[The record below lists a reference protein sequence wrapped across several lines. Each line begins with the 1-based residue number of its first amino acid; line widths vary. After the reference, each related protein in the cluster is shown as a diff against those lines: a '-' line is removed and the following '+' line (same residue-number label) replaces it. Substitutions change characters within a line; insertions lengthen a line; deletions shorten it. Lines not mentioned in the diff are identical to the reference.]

1 MNSEVLIPTN
11 ISDLTETLTKDA
23 KILYVYQCI
32 SQCDSYGVLQRN
44 DRLMGDREGIAE
56 EDVKS
61 ALNELEKMG
70 LIVFIANR
78 LLLVV
83 QDFVIWNHFQFL
95 KVNEKHSQFERQL
108 KTAIKE
114 GKLYDSWLE
123 LVHMNK
129 KKTKAY
135 LKKSNLVQVDK
146 EDEVEDDAK
155 HTNTNKIVSTST
167 CTSTTTSES
176 LRDSSVSSNDSDLTE
191 SEVDDVFK

>member
-23 KILYVYQCI
+23 KIIYVYQCI

-44 DRLMGDREGIAE
+44 DRLMSDREGIP
-56 EDVKS
+56 EDDVQS
-61 ALNELEKMG
+61 ALHEL
-70 LIVFIANR
+70 
-78 LLLVV
+78 
-83 QDFVIWNHFQFL
+83 
-95 KVNEKHSQFERQL
+95 
-108 KTAIKE
+108 E

-129 KKTKAY
+129 KKTKAH

-167 CTSTTTSES
+167 CTSTITSES
-176 LRDSSVSSNDSDLTE
+176 LRDSSVVSNDSDLTE
-191 SEVDDVFK
+191 SEVNDVFR